1 MGKHEAEVQDT
12 MTKLEQTEY
21 RLNPKKCEFFK
32 LKIEWVW
39 HKMDQQEIRPLQ
51 DKLEAITEIS
61 ISWRKRIKV
70 ILGRNA
76 ILIKIHGKSVD
87 KYRHSEKTAE
97 ETKRTDVDRW
107 THQSV

>member
-32 LKIEWVW
+32 TKIEWVW

-61 ISWRKRIKV
+61 IS
-70 ILGRNA
+70 
-76 ILIKIHGKSVD
+76 
-87 KYRHSEKTAE
+87 
-97 ETKRTDVDRW
+97 
-107 THQSV
+107 